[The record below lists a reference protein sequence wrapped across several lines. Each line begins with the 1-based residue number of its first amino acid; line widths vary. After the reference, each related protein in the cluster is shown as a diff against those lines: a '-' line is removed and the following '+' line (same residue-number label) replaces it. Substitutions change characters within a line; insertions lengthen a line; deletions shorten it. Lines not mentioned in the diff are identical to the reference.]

1 MEDREVI
8 TLESKKLGGSFTL
21 RRSSIMDQFR
31 IGKRRREL
39 MREFGDPDDTEWN
52 FAYIVAAIDTL
63 AESKPDGFDWD
74 KINDAAAV
82 MELWGDFQEWE
93 RSFLNPEGDSD
104 PEAPGSGRE

>member
-8 TLESKKLGGSFTL
+8 TLESKRLGGSFTL

-52 FAYIVAAIDTL
+52 FAYVVAAIDTL
-63 AESKPDGFDWD
+63 CESKPDKFSWE
-74 KINDAAAV
+74 NVSDAAAV
-82 MELWGDFQEWE
+82 MDLWGEHQEWE
-93 RSFLNPEGDSD
+93 RSFLIDEGGSD
-104 PEAPGSGRE
+104 AKEGSSGGE